1 MSQLVNKKSLT
12 ETDIRTKFI
21 TPAVLGPDGSKWDSM
36 TQVREEFFFT
46 KGRVIVR
53 GKSVKRGEAKKVDY
67 LLYYKPNIPIA
78 VIEAED
84 NTHAVGDGMQQALE
98 YAELLDIPFAYSSN
112 GDGFLEHDRTGTS
125 DPVEREI
132 SLDQFPTPAE
142 LWARYSAAKG
152 FSPAQES
159 VAKQDYYD
167 DGSEKTPRY
176 YQLNTSQR
184 YLKF

>member
-1 MSQLVNKKSLT
+1 MNKKDLT
-12 ETDIRTKFI
+12 EADIRTKYI
-21 TPAVLGPDGSKWDSM
+21 TPAVLGLNGSKWDSM
-36 TQVREEFFFT
+36 TQVREEFYFT

-78 VIEAED
+78 VIEAKD
-84 NTHAVGDGMQQALE
+84 NTHAVGDGMQQALD

-112 GDGFLEHDRTGTS
+112 GDGFLEHDRTGS
-125 DPVEREI
+125 GGPVERE
-132 SLDQFPTPAE
+132 LPLHQFPTPEE

-159 VAKQDYYD
+159 VAKQDY
-167 DGSEKTPRY
+167 
-176 YQLNTSQR
+176 
-184 YLKF
+184 